1 MIELSMS
8 FPQDQVAELNRQIG
22 QLIQISGTLPEA
34 SVKRAMYFVLK
45 SLSATTKVAKKT
57 RKVERADFIQKRRK
71 KNQRNEGGLFKVQ
84 AFNRKTGAEETKI
97 FQADSL
103 QEAKQKRIAQVYYSG
118 LAKRSWGWA
127 MRDLFGTGGEE
138 VGFKRKP
145 GMVETQATKGII
157 DYSMKV
163 SDNLRYIEDAFKSKG
178 KATVDNILVR
188 AANQIRKDVERAL
201 EGSNAWARS

>member
-1 MIELSMS
+1 MS
-8 FPQDQVAELNRQIG
+8 FPKDQVEELNRQIG
-22 QLIQISGTLPEA
+22 DLIIVSGKLPEQ

-45 SLSATTKVAKKT
+45 SLSGTTKVAKKT
-57 RKVERADFIQKRRK
+57 RKVERADFIQTRRK
-71 KNQRNEGGLFKVQ
+71 KSQRNEGGLFKVQ
-84 AFNRKTGAEETKI
+84 VYNRKTGSEETRI
-97 FQADSL
+97 FTADSF
-103 QEAKQKRIAQVYYSG
+103 QEARQKRIAQVYYAG

-145 GMVETQATKGII
+145 GMVDTQTTKGTI

-163 SDNLRYIEDAFKSKG
+163 SDNLRYIEDAFKTKG
-178 KATVDNILVR
+178 KATIDNLLVR
-188 AANQIRKDVERAL
+188 ASNQIRKDVERAL